1 MKKTVLVL
9 IMVLLHIAAVN
20 LYAAG
25 DLIVEGQVA
34 TGTTDG
40 IATPLN
46 TLRAINISQSW
57 DTSSTVFSGLFRAT
71 NYGTGNIFG
80 FSTKGLSTHSSGTRD
95 WAFGGYYMA
104 VQKGTGT
111 VANLEGVHAMTGGNG
126 TGAVTYNTPLDIMG
140 RLGNAATTAARGI
153 YIRDFRLRSYAPYYE
168 TGSSVTN
175 YGIYMDKQ
183 TTGTNNYQIYSV
195 GGQSYLGG
203 SLGIGTTNP
212 QSALQVNGYTQL
224 ALTSGGPPLEDCDE
238 ASERGRMKID
248 STAGSLYICVDSG
261 WVSK

>member
-34 TGTTDG
+34 IGTTDG

-46 TLRAINISQSW
+46 TGRMINASQSW
-57 DTSSTVFSGLFRAT
+57 DISSVVRSGVFKAT
-71 NYGTGNIFG
+71 NYGTGSIY
-80 FSTKGLSTHSSGTRD
+80 GLHTIANSTHSSGTRS
-95 WAFGGYYMA
+95 WAFGGYYMGL
-104 VQKGTGT
+104 QKGTGT
-111 VANLEGVHAMTGGNG
+111 VTNLEGVHAMTGGNG

-140 RLGNAATTAARGI
+140 RIGNAVTQTARGI
-153 YIRDFRLRSYAPYYE
+153 YIRDFLLKVTE
-168 TGSSVTN
+168 TGSSATN
-175 YGIYMDKQ
+175 YGIYMDEQ

-203 SLGIGTTNP
+203 SLGIGAIGATDT
-212 QSALQVNGYTQL
+212 QGYTVYIDGDLYVTGGYYPSDARFKDNIVTIESPL
-224 ALTSGGPPLEDCDE
+224 AKILNMRGGL
-238 ASERGRMKID
+238 
-248 STAGSLYICVDSG
+248 L
-261 WVSK
+261 